1 MKNLYKTIV
10 IGTIELLI
18 ILILFFVLGYGITVI
33 ISPSMEPKLLTN
45 ALIITHKT
53 PIYEVKEGDIIQY
66 KSPEYGQVMHRV
78 LLIKQDEDKIL
89 AFQTKGDNNDF
100 YDIFV
105 ATPQNY
111 RAEVVWYSNS
121 LAPIITKIFG
131 SFITINYV
139 RVIAGMIAIGIL
151 AILVLGTATGFIYKI
166 SKNTLKGV
174 KRYENNKFR
183 NRCLYDD
190 RA

>member
-1 MKNLYKTIV
+1 MKQLYKVFAVGIF
-10 IGTIELLI
+10 ELLL
-18 ILILFFVLGYGITVI
+18 LISIFFILGYGITVI

-45 ALIITHKT
+45 ALVVTHKT
-53 PIYEVKEGDIIQY
+53 SIDEVKEGDIIQY

-78 LLIKQDEDKIL
+78 LLIKHDEDKIL
-89 AFQTKGDNNDF
+89 AFQTKGDNNEF

-111 RAEVVWYSNS
+111 RAEVVWYSNAI
-121 LAPIITKIFG
+121 APFITIIFG

-151 AILVLGTATGFIYKI
+151 AILVLGTVTGFIYKI

-174 KRYENNKFR
+174 K
-183 NRCLYDD
+183 
-190 RA
+190 

>member
-1 MKNLYKTIV
+1 MKQLYKVFAVGIF
-10 IGTIELLI
+10 ELLLLTCI
-18 ILILFFVLGYGITVI
+18 FFILGYGITVI

-45 ALIITHKT
+45 ALVVTHKT
-53 PIYEVKEGDIIQY
+53 PINEVKAGDIIQY

-78 LLIKQDEDKIL
+78 LLIKHDENKIL

-131 SFITINYV
+131 GFITINYV
-139 RVIAGMIAIGIL
+139 RVIAGMIVIGL
-151 AILVLGTATGFIYKI
+151 MMILVLGTVTGCIYKI
-166 SKNTLKGV
+166 IKYTLKGV
-174 KRYENNKFR
+174 KRYDNREFTK
-183 NRCLYDD
+183 RCLYDD